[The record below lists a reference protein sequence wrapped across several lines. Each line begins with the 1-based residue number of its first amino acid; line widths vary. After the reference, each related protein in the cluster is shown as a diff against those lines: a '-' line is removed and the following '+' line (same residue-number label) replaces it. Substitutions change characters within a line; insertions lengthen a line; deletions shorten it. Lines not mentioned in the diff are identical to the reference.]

1 MCLSFAQVKENA
13 MNLIKTVR
21 EAAGIKQVTLYS
33 ALKWPQSR
41 LSNYENEIRTP
52 SLNDAR
58 EIVSALNELGATC
71 TLDDVFPASQ
81 SVA

>member
-1 MCLSFAQVKENA
+1 
-13 MNLIKTVR
+13 MNSIKTVR
-21 EAAGIKQVTLYS
+21 ESAGIKQVALYS

-41 LSNYENEIRTP
+41 LSNYENGIRTP

-58 EIVSALNELGATC
+58 EIVAALNELGAAC
-71 TLDDVFPASQ
+71 TLDDVFPVSQ

>member
-1 MCLSFAQVKENA
+1 
-13 MNLIKTVR
+13 MNLIKSVR
-21 EAAGIKQVTLYS
+21 ESAGIKQVALYS

-52 SLNDAR
+52 SLKDAR
-58 EIVSALNELGATC
+58 EIVSALNELGAAC
-71 TLDDVFPASQ
+71 TLDDVFPAAQ

>member
-1 MCLSFAQVKENA
+1 
-13 MNLIKTVR
+13 MNQIRSVR
-21 EAAGIKQVTLYS
+21 EAAGIKQVALYL

-58 EIVSALNELGATC
+58 EIVAALNELGATC
-71 TLDDVFPASQ
+71 SLDDVFPATQ

>member
-1 MCLSFAQVKENA
+1 
-13 MNLIKTVR
+13 MNLIKSVR
-21 EAAGIKQVTLYS
+21 ESAGIKQVALYS

-58 EIVSALNELGATC
+58 EIVSALNELGARC
-71 TLDDVFPASQ
+71 TLDDVLPASQ

>member
-1 MCLSFAQVKENA
+1 
-13 MNLIKTVR
+13 MNLIKSVR
-21 EAAGIKQVTLYS
+21 EAAGVKQVALYS
-33 ALKWPQSR
+33 ELKWPQSR

-58 EIVSALNELGATC
+58 EIVAALNALGAEC